1 MSTAYFNA
9 VYSRLGVLL
18 TDDDLAGE
26 SMYQPLMDATVER
39 LDDAGLL
46 VEAEGGEGGVP
57 ARLRN
62 RTVIRCR

>member
-9 VYSRLGVLL
+9 VYSKLGVLL

-39 LDDAGLL
+39 LDAAGLL
-46 VEAEGGEGGVP
+46 VEDDGAQVVFLP
-57 ARLRN
+57 AS
-62 RTVIRCR
+62 RTATATRCR